1 MDPNPA
7 HLFVLPCVT
16 RYIHPFTQTAFLSN
30 DHCSES
36 LSGSRPLTS
45 ATLSVLDSHQNS
57 SQIFCSCPISWRTCI
72 FGSARPAPSTVHRWG
87 NCWGAPKPWIW
98 AWVVTE
104 LVRLTAL
111 SHSCHGASS
120 LLLKTWA
127 SSPVL
132 PSLGVGP
139 TTATAGEG

>member
-1 MDPNPA
+1 MFVARANCVLGRPSFQDPVLLLLFIIILINLLLIFFFGEFHIMDPNPA

-98 AWVVTE
+98 A
-104 LVRLTAL
+104 
-111 SHSCHGASS
+111 
-120 LLLKTWA
+120 
-127 SSPVL
+127 
-132 PSLGVGP
+132 
-139 TTATAGEG
+139 